1 MKSTGRKGWEAATS
15 RSEQFA
21 CKSEDLPVIAR
32 ATARGCNPGFVG
44 ELMGNRRSRLP
55 RLYFPV

>member
-21 CKSEDLPVIAR
+21 CKSEDLPVMR
-32 ATARGCNPGFVG
+32 A
-44 ELMGNRRSRLP
+44 LRRVDVTQASWES
-55 RLYFPV
+55 